1 MAKVYKNMSTLFERV
16 KLGKIDNQSS
26 VVTKTFSNITY
37 FKKERISTTTSSL
50 FRCKSIRFIY

>member
-26 VVTKTFSNITY
+26 VITKTFSNISY
-37 FKKERISTTTSSL
+37 FKKKELVNHI
-50 FRCKSIRFIY
+50 FII